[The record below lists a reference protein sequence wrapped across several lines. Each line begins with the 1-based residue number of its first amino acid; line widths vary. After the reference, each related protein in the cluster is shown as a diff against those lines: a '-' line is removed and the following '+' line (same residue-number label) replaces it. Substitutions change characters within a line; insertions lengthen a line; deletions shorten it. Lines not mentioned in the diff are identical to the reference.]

1 MCLQYIRLKTK
12 NLNATKYGYVPCGK
26 CVECRKAKQDEW
38 KFRLNAE
45 FLKLKKQGWNV
56 AFCTLTYDNKQLPH
70 IPKELFKKEEDYK
83 EVACFSRTDVQ
94 NWIGSVRQYFK
105 YHNGFKNGDN
115 IRYFVASEYGSN
127 THRPHY
133 HAILAW
139 PQRVDYQKMH
149 AVCSHFWNK
158 GFMFPRKPE
167 GDKGMLPFEVVGDMS
182 KAMNYVSKYAC
193 KDVDFED
200 TVEKLNLNTKMR
212 IYRDVRSFHLQS
224 KSMGFEIIK
233 DMSDKEKRDVFVHGI
248 SFQGDG
254 QVYKIPLYIKNRIV
268 FDNYYVVK
276 PNGERLVRR
285 KASEFFEK
293 YKNEMFVEKAKF
305 YEKVFEDTSK
315 EYYIKQG
322 VSESQAEQFENAINC
337 YKDRC
342 YSEFGFDVFGSGVFG
357 QYYMCYFGVD
367 QKHCRVI
374 NSFDDAV
381 KQWMRRY
388 HEKEDEIPE
397 NEVVDYNC
405 WKSVQDLCSMILGA
419 QTFCN
424 INIMYQKE
432 KSERLSKKI
441 NDYFN
446 NVLGGLIKNA
456 V

>member
-1 MCLQYIRLKTK
+1 MCLQYIKLKTK
-12 NLNATKYGYVPCGK
+12 NKNATQYGYVPCGK
-26 CVECRKAKQDEW
+26 CAQCRKAKQDEW

-45 FLKLKKQGWNV
+45 FLKIKKKGWNV
-56 AFCTLTYDNKQLPH
+56 AFCTLTYNEKNLPH
-70 IPKELFKKEEDYK
+70 IPKQLFKKEEQYQSIP
-83 EVACFSRTDVQ
+83 CFSRNDVQ
-94 NWIGSVRQYFK
+94 KWIGEVRNYFK
-105 YHNGFKNGDN
+105 YHNQFVNDRK
-115 IRYFVASEYGSN
+115 IRYFVASEYGSQ

-139 PQRVDYQKMH
+139 PQDVSYEKMH

-158 GFMFPRKPE
+158 GFMFPRNPE
-167 GDKGMLPFEVVGDMS
+167 GEKDVLPFKIVGDMS
-182 KAMNYVSKYAC
+182 KAMNYVAKYAC
-193 KDVDFED
+193 KDIDFD
-200 TVEKLNLNTKMR
+200 DIVVKYDLNKKLKLYKD
-212 IYRDVRSFHLQS
+212 IQSFHIQS
-224 KSMGFEIIK
+224 KSIGFELIK
-233 DMSDKEKRDVFVHGI
+233 DMSDEEKRHVFVNGI

-305 YEKVFEDTSK
+305 YEKVFENTSK
-315 EYYIKQG
+315 EYYVSQG
-322 VSESQAEQFENAINC
+322 VNPGQAEQFEVAING

-374 NSFDDAV
+374 DSFDDAV

-388 HEKEDEIPE
+388 HENEEEIPE
-397 NEVVDYNC
+397 NEVVNYDC

-419 QTFCN
+419 QTYCN
-424 INIMYQKE
+424 LVKEYQDDKND
-432 KSERLSKKI
+432 RLKKKI
-441 NDYFN
+441 NDYYN
-446 NVLGGLIKNA
+446 NVLRGLI
-456 V
+456 